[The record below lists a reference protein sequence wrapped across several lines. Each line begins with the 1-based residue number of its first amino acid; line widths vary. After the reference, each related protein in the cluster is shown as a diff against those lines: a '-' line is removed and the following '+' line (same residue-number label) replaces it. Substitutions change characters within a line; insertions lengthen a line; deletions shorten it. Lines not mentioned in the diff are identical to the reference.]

1 MPKALLGSST
11 TRGSGLIYVLTTVY
25 IIACVFFILFLLQ
38 SGKGGDVAAA
48 FGGAG
53 SQTAFGPRGAQKPL
67 EKATVV
73 AAALFMLLAL
83 LFSLPGMNGP
93 RSVVA
98 ERPVTQAS
106 PTPAP
111 SKAPAPSTS
120 APAAATSPSPAS
132 TQQPSPSPAK
142 KCSGFSRSGGIGR
155 HVRLRGVWGNP
166 WGFESPL
173 RHHPP
178 KASLLQIDSFRPI
191 TTTSEITR
199 ARRRGTGRDKPCPYK
214 VAS

>member
-1 MPKALLGSST
+1 MPMALRGSST
-11 TRGSGLIYVLTTVY
+11 TRGSGLIYVLTTIYV
-25 IIACVFFILFLLQ
+25 IACVFLILVVLLQ

-93 RSVVA
+93 RSVVS
-98 ERPVTQAS
+98 ERPATQAS

-111 SKAPAPSTS
+111 SN
-120 APAAATSPSPAS
+120 APAAATSPSPS
-132 TQQPSPSPAK
+132 SSQQPSPSPAK
-142 KCSGFSRSGGIGR
+142 K
-155 HVRLRGVWGNP
+155 
-166 WGFESPL
+166 
-173 RHHPP
+173 
-178 KASLLQIDSFRPI
+178 
-191 TTTSEITR
+191 
-199 ARRRGTGRDKPCPYK
+199 
-214 VAS
+214 